1 MKTGIEDYFVIKN
14 NKKLRF
20 GYTTGSCATGAAK
33 AATKMLLSGKEVKAI
48 PIDTPKGI
56 PLTLEVLE
64 PKLNNDMAMCGIKK
78 DGGDDPD
85 ATHEARVFAK
95 VELTT
100 REKALEQA
108 KRYEDEFEAE
118 DNNIPIVGID
128 GGSGV
133 GRITKPGLEQPV
145 GTAAINRVP
154 RKMIRDAVLSEAK
167 SFGYKEGLMVTIS
180 VESGEEIA
188 NKTFNPRLGIMGG
201 ISILGTSGIVEPMS
215 EKALIASIELEMK
228 QRFTNGHKYL
238 LVTPGNYGTAYLNGN
253 FPFESKDAV
262 KCSNFVGQTIDMA
275 INMGVE
281 GILFVGHIGKFV
293 KLAGGIMNTHSHDAD
308 SRMEIL
314 SSCAIRAG
322 ADSETALNILQGITT
337 DDGLEVINGTP
348 LWEPSL
354 KIMMERIEFYLNFR
368 AQNNLKLGAIVFSNV
383 YGELGRTSLVDE
395 LIEKLKEKGE

>member
-1 MKTGIEDYFVIKN
+1 MKTGIEEYFVIKN

-20 GYTTGSCATGAAK
+20 GYTTGSCATGASK
-33 AATKMLLSGKEVKAI
+33 AATRMLLSGQKIDAI

-64 PKLNNDMAMCGIKK
+64 SELNKDEAMCGIKK

-95 VELTT
+95 VQLAS
-100 REKALEQA
+100 REKALELA
-108 KRYEDEFEAE
+108 NCYADEFPRNESVA
-118 DNNIPIVGID
+118 IVGIQ
-128 GGSGV
+128 GGTGV
-133 GRITKPGLEQPV
+133 GKVTKPGLEQPV

-154 RKMIRDAVLSEAK
+154 RKMIRDAVLAEAE
-167 SFGYKEGLMVTIS
+167 SFGYRDGLIVTIS
-180 VESGEEIA
+180 VENGEEIA

-238 LVTPGNYGTAYLNGN
+238 LITPGNYGTAYLNGN

-322 ADSETALNILQGITT
+322 ADSETALNILKGITT
-337 DDGLEVINGTP
+337 DDGLEVINNTP
-348 LWEPSL
+348 LWEPTL
-354 KIMMERIEFYLNFR
+354 KIMMEKIEFYLNFR